1 MKCPHC
7 GHDEQKVL
15 DSRSARENEAIR
27 RRREC
32 NACGRRFTTF
42 EQVERVPLVVIKR
55 DGGREE
61 FDREK
66 LLASMVTA
74 CRKRPV
80 PVAKLQQSVER
91 IERDLQDAPEDEL
104 TTVRIGQHVMRALL
118 EIDEI
123 GYVRFAS
130 VYEAF
135 DSPEEF
141 ARIVESVRPK
151 ARGL

>member
-15 DSRSARENEAIR
+15 DSRPARDNEAIR

-32 NACGRRFTTF
+32 VACARRFTTF
-42 EQVERVPLVVIKR
+42 EQVERLPLVVIKR

-66 LLASMVTA
+66 ILASMVTA

-80 PVAKLQQSVER
+80 PVSRLQQAVEQ

-151 ARGL
+151 TKGL